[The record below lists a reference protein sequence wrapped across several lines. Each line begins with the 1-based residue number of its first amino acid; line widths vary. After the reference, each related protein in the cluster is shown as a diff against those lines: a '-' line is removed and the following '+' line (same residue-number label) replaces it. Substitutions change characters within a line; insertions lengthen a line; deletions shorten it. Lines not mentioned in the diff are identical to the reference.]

1 CTFGSAG
8 DPPAVRQMS
17 QTLVPEWEGRRRG
30 AAPVDSAKLATGS
43 DIGAAAGGE
52 LFSERQLV
60 VFGDLPVADTR
71 GEDVVGSDRDE
82 PPCAGMP
89 LSFGGVVESELAGV
103 DGGGECCEAGDV

>member
-1 CTFGSAG
+1 
-8 DPPAVRQMS
+8 MS

-30 AAPVDSAKLATGS
+30 AAPVDSAQLATGS
-43 DIGAAAGGE
+43 DIGAAAGSE

-82 PPCAGMP
+82 PPSAGLP
-89 LSFGGVVESELAGV
+89 RSCGGRVESQPAG
-103 DGGGECCEAGDV
+103 GDVACVRGHTDELV